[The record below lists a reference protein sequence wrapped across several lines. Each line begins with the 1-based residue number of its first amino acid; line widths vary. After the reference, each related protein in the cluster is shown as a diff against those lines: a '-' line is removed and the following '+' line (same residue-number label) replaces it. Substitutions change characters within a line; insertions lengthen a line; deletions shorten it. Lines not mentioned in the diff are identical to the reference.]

1 MRIRTIKPEFWTH
14 PVMSRLPYDT
24 RILAIGLLNV
34 ADDEGYFDADP
45 DYIRGAVLFRE
56 DSSNVRRM
64 LDELSRS
71 EWIVMCGGPDRPIGR
86 VAHFRKHQRVDRPQ
100 PSRLKQYALVEDS
113 SNARRALDDQSTQEQ
128 GKERNGKDTPIV
140 PASGDDRPEPSAEK
154 PEPADQDPLLL
165 RAKAIFRMRPG
176 TPLDR
181 GLRRAWS
188 TSWPIVASITEPE
201 WQTLEAYY
209 AADIGQRDD
218 IRRRDLATL
227 LNNWS
232 GELTRAAAW
241 ADRTGF
247 HPENSQK
254 KEKGA
259 GEPDE
264 EIWRAALEGLYPEA
278 DPATY
283 RAWRDIPDSLRA
295 EILELLAANPEPAT
309 P

>member
-1 MRIRTIKPEFWTH
+1 MRIRTVKPEFWAH

-24 RILAIGLLNV
+24 RILALGLLNL

-45 DYIRGAVLFRE
+45 DYIRGSVLFRE

-71 EWIVMCGGPDRPIGR
+71 EWITLCGRPERPIGR
-86 VAHFRKHQRVDRPQ
+86 VVNFRKHQRVDRPQ
-100 PSRLKQYALVEDS
+100 PSRLKQYALDES
-113 SNARRALDDQSTQEQ
+113 STNDRRTLDDQSTQEQ
-128 GKERNGKDTPIV
+128 GTGKGKDTPIV
-140 PASGDDRPEPSAEK
+140 PASGDSPAASLNPEITR
-154 PEPADQDPLLL
+154 L
-165 RAKAIFRMRPG
+165 KAIFRKRPT
-176 TPLDR
+176 TPLDPSET
-181 GLRRAWS
+181 RAWRK
-188 TSWPIVASITEPE
+188 VAHVIEATTEPE

-209 AADIGQRDD
+209 AADIAPRDD

-241 ADRTGF
+241 SERVGW
-247 HPENSQK
+247 HPENSEK

-264 EIWRAALEGLYPEA
+264 EIWRTALGALYP
-278 DPATY
+278 DGNPAAY
-283 RAWRDIPDSLRA
+283 RTWRDIPDSLRA
-295 EILELLAANPEPAT
+295 EILQAITLAEKEAA
-309 P
+309 

>member
-1 MRIRTIKPEFWTH
+1 MRIRTVKPEFWVH

-24 RILAIGLLNV
+24 RILALGLLNL

-71 EWIVMCGGPDRPIGR
+71 EWIILCGTRDRPIGR
-86 VAHFRKHQRVDRPQ
+86 VVNFRKHQRVDRPQ
-100 PSRLKQYALVEDS
+100 PSRLKQYALDESS
-113 SNARRALDDQSTQEQ
+113 SNDRRALDDQSTQEQ
-128 GKERNGKDTPIV
+128 GTGKGKDTPIV
-140 PASGDDRPEPSAEK
+140 PASGDDS
-154 PEPADQDPLLL
+154 ADQDPLLL

-176 TPLDR
+176 TALDR
-181 GLRRAWS
+181 SMRRAWKLS
-188 TSWPIVASITEPE
+188 AAAIAGTTEPE

-209 AADIGQRDD
+209 ADLIAPRED

-227 LNNWS
+227 LNNWT

-241 ADRTGF
+241 AARTGF

-254 KEKGA
+254 KEEGPP
-259 GEPDE
+259 ED
-264 EIWRAALEGLYPEA
+264 IWRAALEGLYPEA
-278 DPATY
+278 DPAVY
-283 RAWRDIPDSLRA
+283 PSWSAVPDSLRA
-295 EILELLAANPEPAT
+295 EILEVLRTDAEMEAA
-309 P
+309 

>member
-1 MRIRTIKPEFWTH
+1 MRIRTVKPEFWAH

-24 RILAIGLLNV
+24 RILALGLLNL

-71 EWIVMCGGPDRPIGR
+71 QWITLCGTRERPIGR
-86 VAHFRKHQRVDRPQ
+86 VVNFRKHQRVDRPQ
-100 PSRLKQYALVEDS
+100 PSRLKQYALDES
-113 SNARRALDDQSTQEQ
+113 STNDRRALDDQSTQEQ
-128 GKERNGKDTPIV
+128 GTGKGKDTPIV
-140 PASGDDRPEPSAEK
+140 PASGDEPPPASAVE
-154 PEPADQDPLLL
+154 DPLLT

-181 GLRRAWS
+181 GQTRAWKQAAAA
-188 TSWPIVASITEPE
+188 VADMIEPE

-209 AADIGQRDD
+209 AAEIPQRDD

-232 GELTRAAAW
+232 GELTRATAW

-264 EIWRAALEGLYPEA
+264 EIWRAALEGLYPDA
-278 DPATY
+278 DPAVY
-283 RAWRDIPDSLRA
+283 PSWSAVPDSLRA
-295 EILELLAANPEPAT
+295 EILEVLRAGEGKEAA
-309 P
+309 

>member
-1 MRIRTIKPEFWTH
+1 MRIRTVKPEFWVH

-24 RILAIGLLNV
+24 RILALGLLNL

-71 EWIVMCGGPDRPIGR
+71 EWITLCGTAERPIGR
-86 VAHFRKHQRVDRPQ
+86 VVNFRKHQRVDRPQ
-100 PSRLKQYALVEDS
+100 PSRLKQYALDESS
-113 SNARRALDDQSTQEQ
+113 SNDRRALDDQSTQEQ
-128 GKERNGKDTPIV
+128 GTGKGKDTPIV
-140 PASGDDRPEPSAEK
+140 PASGDDSAE
-154 PEPADQDPLLL
+154 EDPLLL

-176 TPLDR
+176 TALDR
-181 GLRRAWS
+181 SMRRAWKLS
-188 TSWPIVASITEPE
+188 AAAIAGTTEPE

-209 AADIGQRDD
+209 ADLIAPRDD

-227 LNNWS
+227 LNNWT

-241 ADRTGF
+241 AARTGF

-254 KEKGA
+254 KEEGPP
-259 GEPDE
+259 ED
-264 EIWRAALEGLYPEA
+264 IWRAALEGLYPEA
-278 DPATY
+278 DPAVY
-283 RAWRDIPDSLRA
+283 PSWSAVPDSLRA
-295 EILELLAANPEPAT
+295 EILEVLRTDAEMEAA
-309 P
+309 